1 MPVTNIYA
9 IGAFAALGGI
19 LFGFDVGSNSG
30 IIGMEQY
37 LAYFDHPSSSLQG
50 GINGSLSAGCF
61 VGALASGYFAERFG
75 RRNSIAF
82 SALLF
87 IVGSAVTCAAQDV
100 PMLIVGRIFNGLC
113 VGLTSMLVP
122 LYQAEIAPKEIRG
135 RLVSV
140 QQWAITWGIF
150 ISFWIQ
156 FGTSHMEG
164 NIAWRLP
171 YGIQAIPAVI
181 LFFGMFFFPRSPR
194 WLANKG
200 RTEEALQT
208 LALLHSKGDINHPY
222 VQAEF
227 EAINE
232 AIRYDREVAGT
243 TEWRDL
249 FRGTI
254 GHRVFLGV
262 SLQMWQQLTG
272 MNIIMF
278 YVVYL
283 AQQAGIKGQ
292 SASLLASG
300 ISYIV
305 NVIFTIP
312 AILFVDKWGR
322 RPTLIVGSAFMTVCM
337 VVVGSILAGVGDVV
351 PKNID
356 TPGDGLK
363 TIDMHENTSATYGII
378 AMVYIFVA
386 CFATTWGPTGW
397 IYPAEI
403 FPQRVRA
410 KANSLSTA
418 SNWLFNYLL
427 SQLVPIAMEHI
438 TYGLYFL
445 FAAFNLLMTIHVWWQ
460 FPETK
465 GKTLEDMEV
474 IFAKGAN
481 PRKASEK
488 LHEEKR
494 AQ

>member
-30 IIGMEQY
+30 IIGMAQY
-37 LAYFDHPSSSLQG
+37 KDYFDHPSSTLQG

-61 VGALASGYFAERFG
+61 VGALVSGYFAERFG

-87 IVGSAVTCAAQDV
+87 ILGSAITASAQDV

-113 VGLTSMLVP
+113 VGLSSMLVP
-122 LYQAEIAPKEIRG
+122 LYQAEIAPKDIRG

-156 FGTSHMEG
+156 YGTSYLSG
-164 NIAWRLP
+164 SVAWRLP
-171 YGIQAIPAVI
+171 YGLQVIPAVI
-181 LFFGMFFFPRSPR
+181 LFVGMFFFPYSPR

-200 RTEEALQT
+200 RKEEALNT
-208 LALLHSKGDINHPY
+208 LALLHGNGDINHPT

-232 AIRYDREVAGT
+232 AIRYDQEVAKST
-243 TEWRDL
+243 AWKDL
-249 FRGTI
+249 FTGTV

-283 AQQAGIKGQ
+283 AEQAGIQDQ
-292 SASLLASG
+292 SANLLASG
-300 ISYIV
+300 ISFIV

-312 AILFVDKWGR
+312 AILFVDRWGR
-322 RPTLIVGSAFMTVCM
+322 RATLIAGSAGMTVCM
-337 VVVGSILAGVGDVV
+337 VIVGSILAGVGDVV
-351 PKNID
+351 PKDPSNPD
-356 TPGDGLK
+356 NGLK
-363 TIDMHENTSATYGII
+363 SIDMHGNTAATYSII

-386 CFATTWGPTGW
+386 CFATTWGPVGW
-397 IYPAEI
+397 IYPVEI

-410 KANSLSTA
+410 KATSLSTA

-427 SQLVPIAMEHI
+427 SQFVPMAMDHI
-438 TYGLYFL
+438 TFGLYFL
-445 FAAFNLLMTIHVWWQ
+445 FAGFNLLMTIHVWWQ

-465 GKTLEDMEV
+465 GKTLEDME
-474 IFAKGAN
+474 AC
-481 PRKASEK
+481 KAGNLVAMGDAVE
-488 LHEEKR
+488 R
-494 AQ
+494 WGR